1 MVNFDFHAPTHVIF
15 GKDTE
20 TMCIRDRMLGIK
32 IPRITVP
39 VAPGRNLAIIAE
51 VAARNFRLKAQGY
64 NAAKELDRRMEMMM
78 SGRAEELDPDD
89 VSGMHF

>member
-1 MVNFDFHAPTHVIF
+1 MERWDDDKVY
-15 GKDTE
+15 
-20 TMCIRDRMLGIK
+20 DRLGISEEYEEMLGIK

-64 NAAKELDRRMEMMM
+64 NAAKELDRRLEMMM